1 MSWCYMYNY
10 VYTYTII
17 YIFIILLRYMCV
29 CVPFPVGGSVLKL
42 HDSCRVSG
50 LFFSVLRLNEF
61 FKLRISTNLLI
72 SQFLEMAD
80 DASQGRHLA
89 AYGGLMQHVFSPFGS

>member
-29 CVPFPVGGSVLKL
+29 CVPFPVGGSFLKL
-42 HDSCRVSG
+42 HDSCRVSRR
-50 LFFSVLRLNEF
+50 FFCSEAQRILQAAHLHESVDF
-61 FKLRISTNLLI
+61 TVPG
-72 SQFLEMAD
+72 D
-80 DASQGRHLA
+80 GR
-89 AYGGLMQHVFSPFGS
+89 

>member
-1 MSWCYMYNY
+1 
-10 VYTYTII
+10 
-17 YIFIILLRYMCV
+17 MCV
-29 CVPFPVGGSVLKL
+29 CVYHSRLVDPFLNYTTVAVFLGV
-42 HDSCRVSG
+42 
-50 LFFSVLRLNEF
+50 FSVLRLNEF

-89 AYGGLMQHVFSPFGS
+89 AYGGLMQHVVFSFWKLICFFFQTANMIFLWMVSLFKC